1 MNSSSESKSFTSGY
15 PLTTFS
21 IRPFNDYDLTGNPT
35 EAAQRKAWNRQ
46 LSSVQIFVEHAFG
59 RLKGRFPYLR
69 FMPGRNMTEMYRII
83 EALMIVHN
91 ILEEYG
97 ASSSSPSPP
106 PVCPSIS
113 CTALYFGHACVVQYA
128 RICDGVILPAG
139 NVIFWEIYI
148 QVRQA
153 QCMQKERFIL
163 LPNKWIV

>member
-1 MNSSSESKSFTSGY
+1 MNSSCESKSFTSGY

-46 LSSVQIFVEHAFG
+46 LSSVRIFVEHAFG
-59 RLKGRFPYLR
+59 HLKGRFPYLC

-97 ASSSSPSPP
+97 DDPTTIAGFNGQEDEEATGMQRNAAPHN
-106 PVCPSIS
+106 
-113 CTALYFGHACVVQYA
+113 GQ
-128 RICDGVILPAG
+128 DGGSDELHQQG
-139 NVIFWEIYI
+139 LL
-148 QVRQA
+148 RR
-153 QCMQKERFIL
+153 KIL
-163 LPNKWIV
+163 LDYFINYYQHDN